1 MSGGLE
7 LEMEAGLQG
16 PAGYTWTT
24 PIWKGHQRSAP
35 RFQMDEAIGLADLE
49 AVKIHGEMLEIG
61 RLTRINKVG
70 FPFRLQATDK
80 PPHAEI

>member
-1 MSGGLE
+1 MSGAFE
-7 LEMEAGLQG
+7 LEMEADLQG
-16 PAGYTWTT
+16 PVGYTWTT

-35 RFQMDEAIGLADLE
+35 RFQMDETIGSADLE

-70 FPFRLQATDK
+70 VPFRLQATDS